1 MRQLCPRHQSI
12 SQPDRN
18 PAGHAWAGTVDIDR
32 PRRPR
37 RRSAPPATQSTRYH
51 RTSQRLRL
59 LVWAAALVGTAAG
72 CQASPAQQDANPS
85 ATSPITAPATGH
97 GRSGSAAT
105 EAALVGAGDI
115 ALCRGSH
122 DEATADLLDHIP
134 GAVFTAGDNAYED
147 GSTKD
152 YGNCFQP
159 SWGRH
164 RDRIR
169 PAPGNH
175 EYHTAGARAYFTY
188 FGAAAGDPTKGYYSY
203 NLGAWHIVVLNSNCD
218 SIGGCGSD
226 SAQVRWLRDDLSAS
240 PTRCTLAYWHHA
252 YYTSGEHHKPATW
265 MHPLVETL
273 YNGGADVIVA
283 AHNHNY
289 ERFAPQT
296 PDAVR
301 DDARGIRGF
310 VVGTGGAILNGFG
323 NPKPNSEVRNADTY
337 GVIRF
342 TLNPQ
347 TYDWEFVPE
356 KGQIFRDS
364 GSGTC
369 H

>member
-1 MRQLCPRHQSI
+1 MSGSIKGSATSPQTTNTKDEAEPSARPARHPGPRRCWPIQGESASRSQKHVTSPTATSTRARSNAHHAQRRLGDDATDDRPSNHPNGGTMRQLCPRHQSI

-175 EYHTAGARAYFTY
+175 EYHTAGARAYCTY
-188 FGAAAGDPTKGYYSY
+188 FGA
-203 NLGAWHIVVLNSNCD
+203 
-218 SIGGCGSD
+218 
-226 SAQVRWLRDDLSAS
+226 
-240 PTRCTLAYWHHA
+240 TRPRATTRTTLARG
-252 YYTSGEHHKPATW
+252 TS
-265 MHPLVETL
+265 
-273 YNGGADVIVA
+273 
-283 AHNHNY
+283 
-289 ERFAPQT
+289 
-296 PDAVR
+296 
-301 DDARGIRGF
+301 
-310 VVGTGGAILNGFG
+310 
-323 NPKPNSEVRNADTY
+323 S
-337 GVIRF
+337 
-342 TLNPQ
+342 
-347 TYDWEFVPE
+347 
-356 KGQIFRDS
+356 S
-364 GSGTC
+364 
-369 H
+369 